1 MPRYYLDIVIGTR
14 RIPCHDGYE
23 LPNPQAAHDQAC
35 REIRSL
41 LSNQT
46 AGMLDPKDCHVEVND
61 EAHRFLFKVDISE
74 GYGVK
79 SRRHERRNA

>member
-1 MPRYYLDIVIGTR
+1 
-14 RIPCHDGYE
+14 
-23 LPNPQAAHDQAC
+23 
-35 REIRSL
+35 
-41 LSNQT
+41 
-46 AGMLDPKDCHVEVND
+46 MLDPKDCHVEVND